1 MKNTSHNPR
10 FPRKARPS
18 SRTRFGGQAGAPQK
32 SWGKTHFG
40 KIEGSAAVRD
50 ARRPIHTDTSRPAAP
65 FTKTPRLKGPSPIPT
80 RAPGEFP
87 MRINKYLAWK
97 GYATRQGADEM
108 IKRRA
113 VTLNGRLAILGDQ
126 VQETDVVELRS
137 NRQPETYIY
146 YAYNKPRGITTE
158 PTLRGK
164 DISQS
169 ITLKGVFPV
178 GGLDVNSEGLVI
190 LTNDRRIV
198 NRLLNPAHAHM
209 KEYLVRTVNP
219 VKPNFKEK
227 MESGIVLEHGRGR
240 GAKRTADGAQTNIP
254 AEMPIQCNVHMMRE
268 NLFSIRVTENDSRVR
283 QMCSLFFAE
292 IENLT
297 RTEVLNIRLE
307 KLPPNSYRRIEGD
320 ELEVFLSSLGL

>member
-1 MKNTSHNPR
+1 MKNTSTNSQ
-10 FPRKARPS
+10 FPRKARSS
-18 SRTRFGGQAGAPQK
+18 SRTRFGAQTDAPK
-32 SWGKTHFG
+32 KIWGKTT
-40 KIEGSAAVRD
+40 
-50 ARRPIHTDTSRPAAP
+50 RP
-65 FTKTPRLKGPSPIPT
+65 KGPSPIRT

-108 IKRRA
+108 IKRRS

-137 NRQPETYIY
+137 NRQPETYVY

-178 GGLDVNSEGLVI
+178 GGLDANSEGLII

-209 KEYLVRTVNP
+209 KEYVVRTINP

-227 MESGIVLEHGRGR
+227 MESGIVLDHGRGR
-240 GAKRTADGAQTNIP
+240 GAKRTESGTPTNIP
-254 AEMPIQCNVHMMRE
+254 AEMPIQCTVHMMRD

-307 KLPPNSYRRIEGD
+307 KLPPNSYRKIEGE
-320 ELEVFLSSLGL
+320 ELKVFLTSLGL